1 MLPQPAGLRL
11 LGLALAFL
19 QMSRRSRKRGAALGA
34 GWLGK
39 SAIGLILIGV
49 VAAGVLYAMVRS
61 YLHSDAFRQFLS
73 AKAGEV
79 AGVSGEFTP
88 FRWDGL
94 AVDTSEF
101 AATGDGLV
109 KSLRVEGMHTEVG
122 VGGVSRGV
130 WEIQGSRVQRL
141 EVTVD
146 ARGAVD
152 GSPFPGKGI
161 VSPKSKQAKSNG
173 WLPTE
178 VELLG
183 LDVSEVGVK
192 ALLDQGP
199 ATVSGMRLRLE
210 PAGKKKAYRAELVDG
225 TIRLPFALMPELRLN
240 RAKLRYQDGQ
250 VFLSHASASAWSDG
264 LIEASGEWDSSNGRY
279 AVEGSVSGVK
289 CDDVFNED
297 WSKRLTGDV
306 ESDFTL
312 DNHGGP
318 MVARGKL
325 TIRNGTLTGLP
336 VLDSLAAYADTR
348 RFRTLVLSD
357 AHTNWRWK
365 SGELFLTDLVIGSE
379 GLARLEGSITIRN
392 KVIDGSFRLGL
403 APGTLSNIPGAETL
417 VFAPGERGLMWTP
430 LRITG
435 TLDDPK
441 EDLTDRLIAAAGL
454 RMFDVIPETGEK
466 VIKFSRSLLGDAP
479 DTVVDEGV
487 KIIGKGVDVVD
498 DLGGVIDGFFGGGR
512 REPPKPEPEKP
523 EP

>member
-1 MLPQPAGLRL
+1 
-11 LGLALAFL
+11 
-19 QMSRRSRKRGAALGA
+19 MSRRSRKRGAAGGA

-39 SAIGLILIGV
+39 TAIGLILIGV

-79 AGVSGEFTP
+79 AGVTGEFTP

-94 AVDTSEF
+94 AVNTSEF
-101 AATGDGLV
+101 DATGNGIV
-109 KSLRVEGMHTEVG
+109 RHLRVEGMHTEVG
-122 VGGVSRGV
+122 VGGVRRGV

-146 ARGAVD
+146 ARRAGEGTSFAGKVPV
-152 GSPFPGKGI
+152 SPGK
-161 VSPKSKQAKSNG
+161 KQAKSKG

-178 VELLG
+178 VELMG
-183 LDVSEVGVK
+183 LDVREVGVK
-192 ALLDQGP
+192 ALLDQG
-199 ATVSGMRLRLE
+199 AASVAGMRLRLE
-210 PAGKKKAYRAELVDG
+210 PAGKKNAYRAEIADG
-225 TIRLPFALMPELRLN
+225 TIRLPFALVPEIRLDHAN
-240 RAKLRYQDGQ
+240 LRYQDGQ
-250 VFLSHASASAWSDG
+250 LFLSHAGASAWSAG
-264 LIEASGEWDSSNGRY
+264 LIDASGEWDASTGRY

-297 WSKRLTGDV
+297 WAKRLTGDV

-312 DNHGGP
+312 DNQSGP

-348 RFRTLVLSD
+348 RFRTLTLSD
-357 AHTNWRWK
+357 AHTSWRWK
-365 SGELFLTDLVIGSE
+365 NGELFLTDLVIGSE

-392 KVIDGSFRLGL
+392 SELDGSFRLGL
-403 APGTLSNIPGAETL
+403 APGTLASIPGAETL
-417 VFAPGERGLMWTP
+417 VFTPGERGLMWAP

-441 EDLTDRLIAAAGL
+441 EDLSDRLIAAAGL

-466 VIKFSRSLLGDAP
+466 VIKFSRSLLGDSP
-479 DTVVDEGV
+479 GKVVDEGT
-487 KIIGKGVDVVD
+487 KIIGKGVEVVD
-498 DLGGVIDGFFGGGR
+498 DLGGVIDGFFGTGR
-512 REPPKPEPEKP
+512 REQPKPEPEKP